1 MSDQTLGK
9 KMTEIDTLV
18 RPFYLRFL
26 HGNFSHEE
34 ESVRTSFFALLH
46 QAAAAADQKSITRLF
61 NAGGWRERLS
71 AAWFVGLLKLDG
83 FEDRI
88 SDLLLKSETCFA
100 GQGYCFALARLA
112 SDSASESLQNYL
124 IRYLPVGTEEYD
136 QEWAIGALH
145 FIDRSKADAIS
156 CDPNIWAP
164 FKRERGITN
173 FEVLMKRVDEGW
185 EK

>member
-1 MSDQTLGK
+1 
-9 KMTEIDTLV
+9 MTEIDTLV

-34 ESVRTSFFALLH
+34 ESIRTSFFASLH
-46 QAAAAADQKSITRLF
+46 QAAPTADPQSITRLF
-61 NAGGWRERLS
+61 DSGGWRERLS

-112 SDSASESLQNYL
+112 SDSASVSLQNYL
-124 IRYLPVGTEEYD
+124 IRYLPVGTKEYD

-145 FIDRSKADAIS
+145 FINRAKAESIPRDLG
-156 CDPNIWAP
+156 IWAP
-164 FKRERGITN
+164 LERERGISD
-173 FEVLMKRVDEGW
+173 FEVLMKRVNEEW
-185 EK
+185 KE